1 MTTDEVY
8 LAVVV
13 DVIVAPDAR
22 GRGLGGMLVD
32 AIVGHLRLAAVRSVE
47 LVCQPDLMTFY
58 HRWGF
63 TQHIGQSDAT
73 DRGSTANRR
82 LIRPTGSRTSTT
94 LHAGPPGAASRRA
107 AWRPGT

>member
-1 MTTDEVY
+1 VTTDEVY

-32 AIVGHLRLAAVRSVE
+32 AIVGHPCLAAVRSIE
-47 LVCQPDLMTFY
+47 LVCQPALMTFY

-63 TQHIGQSDAT
+63 TQHVGQSRLMRRT
-73 DRGSTANRR
+73 VDRQ
-82 LIRPTGSRTSTT
+82 LTG
-94 LHAGPPGAASRRA
+94 A
-107 AWRPGT
+107 